1 MTGMIQ
7 IRNVSDTLHRQIKAR
22 AALEGVSMSLFIL
35 RELEKALARPSRREL
50 LQAIRNQAAVEL
62 DPPPAEVVRA
72 ERFSRAPGIS
82 ARVELV

>member
-1 MTGMIQ
+1 MIQ
-7 IRNVSDTLHRQIKAR
+7 IRNVPDTLHRQIKAR

-50 LQAIRNQAAVEL
+50 LRAIRNQSAVEL

-72 ERFSRAPGIS
+72 ERD
-82 ARVELV
+82 AREL